1 MGHDPQVRRV
11 HYYHADAS
19 ALGGRLHRPLQ
30 QIVPLQ
36 VPLSLAPAGGYA
48 SADTGPFRLGTIVAF
63 DAAHTQVAGGETE
76 TGSYSTMVT
85 SVVEGLNVLNT
96 FTADRVVAQISID
109 HPREGYIPRVNF
121 IGTQFENVRIGGQS
135 VEICL
140 DLDLCTQ
147 GEGFPDQPLTRD
159 QAFLSRVA
167 NQRQSMLDG
176 ESIPDWVAERYQ
188 WTKADGQGAKQSVL
202 CSLVSEIRSKS
213 ECGPLPGNKCGNV
226 FEVPEF
232 GKGFLGELIVD
243 GTAFRLI
250 MVRLELGCGT
260 HATMAIGHG
269 SGNGTTAP

>member
-1 MGHDPQVRRV
+1 MGHDPQVTRV

-19 ALGGRLHRPLQ
+19 ALGGRLQRPFD

-36 VPLSLAPAGGYA
+36 APLSLSPAGGYA
-48 SADTGPFRLGTIVAF
+48 SADTQAFRLGAIVSF
-63 DAAHTQVAGGETE
+63 EAAHTQVAGSESE
-76 TGSYSTMVT
+76 TGSFSTMVT

-140 DLDLCTQ
+140 DLDLCNQ
-147 GEGFPDQPLTRD
+147 GEGFPDQPLTSD
-159 QAFLSRVA
+159 DSFLSRVA
-167 NQRQSMLDG
+167 DQRKAMLDG
-176 ESIPDWVAERYQ
+176 QSIPDWVTDRYQ
-188 WTKADGQGAKQSVL
+188 WPRAEIPGAKQSVL
-202 CSLVSEIRSKS
+202 CSLVTEIRSKS
-213 ECGPLPGNKCGNV
+213 ECGPFPGKKCGNV
-226 FEVPEF
+226 FDLPEF

-260 HATMAIGHG
+260 RGKISIGHG
-269 SGNGTTAP
+269 SGNGSTSP

>member
-1 MGHDPQVRRV
+1 MGHDPQVKRV

-19 ALGGRLHRPLQ
+19 ALGGRLQRPFE

-36 VPLSLAPAGGYA
+36 ASLSLAPAGGYA
-48 SADTGPFRLGTIVAF
+48 SADIGAFRLGTIVSF
-63 DAAHTQVAGGETE
+63 EAAHTQVSGSETE

-96 FTADRVVAQISID
+96 LTADRVVAQISID

-140 DLDLCTQ
+140 DLDLCNQ
-147 GEGFPDQPLTRD
+147 GDGFPGQQLTRD
-159 QAFLSRVA
+159 EAFLSRVA
-167 NQRQSMLDG
+167 DQRKGMLDG
-176 ESIPDWVAERYQ
+176 KGIPDWVRERYQ
-188 WTKADGQGAKQSVL
+188 WTKADAQGAKQSVL
-202 CSLVSEIRSKS
+202 CSLVDEIRSKS
-213 ECGPLPGNKCGNV
+213 ECGPFPGQKFGNV

-260 HATMAIGHG
+260 KGSMSVG
-269 SGNGTTAP
+269 SGGGDGSTSP

>member
-1 MGHDPQVRRV
+1 MGHDPQVKRV

-19 ALGGRLHRPLQ
+19 ALGGRLQRPFE

-36 VPLSLAPAGGYA
+36 ASLSLAPAGGYA
-48 SADTGPFRLGTIVAF
+48 SADIGAFRLGTIVSF
-63 DAAHTQVAGGETE
+63 EAAHTQVSGSETE

-96 FTADRVVAQISID
+96 LTADRVVAQISID

-140 DLDLCTQ
+140 DLDLCNQ
-147 GEGFPDQPLTRD
+147 GDGFPGQPLTRD
-159 QAFLSRVA
+159 EAFLSRVA
-167 NQRQSMLDG
+167 KQRKSMLDG
-176 ESIPDWVAERYQ
+176 RSIPDWVRERYQ
-188 WTKADGQGAKQSVL
+188 WTKADAQGAKQSVL
-202 CSLVSEIRSKS
+202 CSLVTEIRSQS
-213 ECGPLPGNKCGNV
+213 ECGPFPGTKYGNI

-232 GKGFLGELIVD
+232 GKGFLAELIVD

-250 MVRLELGCGT
+250 MVRLELSCGT
-260 HATMAIGHG
+260 HASISIGHG
-269 SGNGTTAP
+269 SGNGSTAP